1 MRILWTIICQQ
12 IEQPRRKGQ
21 ISRNIQPAK
30 KKKSIFLTT
39 VKKKETITRSEIKSV
54 KTKQSK
60 KPVPWRQKSRTEGLH
75 QEILPN
81 RQRRTY
87 TYFQT
92 IKKKNKKQKTEKEET
107 LPNSFNEIT
116 NTLIPKPDEVTTE
129 KEYCRFFLQ
138 AGSLPSEPPGKPIS
152 QQNKDCLWKI
162 HS

>member
-1 MRILWTIICQQ
+1 MRILWTIICQR

-60 KPVPWRQKSRTEGLH
+60 KPVPWRQKSRTEWLH
-75 QEILPN
+75 QEILSN

-92 IKKKNKKQKTEKEET
+92 IKKKQKTK
-107 LPNSFNEIT
+107 NWKGG
-116 NTLIPKPDEVTTE
+116 NTSKFIQWDHQHFDTKTRWSNYRKRILQVFSSG
-129 KEYCRFFLQ
+129 RFFTIW
-138 AGSLPSEPPGKPIS
+138 ASREAHIS
-152 QQNKDCLWKI
+152 TK
-162 HS
+162 